1 VKKSILPAL
10 IIGTSLSMSVAAEV
24 NLEGVWQ
31 VQGAENTQET
41 LDTAV
46 EEVVQEMNFFIRKIA
61 RSKLKEQAQ
70 VCNTWNFA
78 VLNNNFSW
86 QCDQDETFE
95 LANAAKDQ
103 SVTKADGSTF
113 TGTLNRGDNYITTV
127 LTSDKGV
134 RTNMW
139 KKISDS
145 EMQYTATI
153 ESEKLPQPLTWTLN
167 YKLSQ

>member
-1 VKKSILPAL
+1 VKKLILPAL

-31 VQGAENTQET
+31 VQGAENTQAT

-78 VLNNNFSW
+78 TLNSNFSW
-86 QCDQDETFE
+86 QCNQDEIFE
-95 LANAAKDQ
+95 LATAAKDQ
-103 SVTKADGSTF
+103 SVTKEDGTVF
-113 TGTLNRGDNYITTV
+113 TGTIDRGENYIATV
-127 LTSDKGV
+127 LTGEKGI

-139 KKISDS
+139 KKISEN

-167 YKLSQ
+167 YKLAQ

>member
-1 VKKSILPAL
+1 MKKLILPAL

-31 VQGAENTQET
+31 VQGAENTQAT

-78 VLNNNFSW
+78 TLNSNFSW
-86 QCDQDETFE
+86 QCNQDEIFE
-95 LANAAKDQ
+95 LATAAKDQ
-103 SVTKADGSTF
+103 SVTKEDGTVF
-113 TGTLNRGDNYITTV
+113 TGTIDRGENYIATV
-127 LTSDKGV
+127 LTGEKGI

-139 KKISDS
+139 KKISEN

-167 YKLSQ
+167 YKLAQ

>member
-1 VKKSILPAL
+1 MKKTILPAL
-10 IIGTSLSMSVAAEV
+10 IIGSSLSMTAYADV

-31 VQGAENTQET
+31 VQGAENTQAT

-70 VCNTWNFA
+70 VCETWNFA
-78 VLNNNFSW
+78 EMNNNFSW

-95 LANAAKDQ
+95 LASAAKDQ
-103 SVTKADGSTF
+103 SVTKKDGSTF
-113 TGTLNRGDNYITTV
+113 TGTIENGDNYIATI

-167 YKLSQ
+167 YKLAQ